1 MKTIASAACVLFLLG
16 AGASAQTLDDL
27 KKDGNGGSTDNVLT
41 YGMGYHQQ
49 RFSPLKQI
57 NKQTVK
63 RLVPVWNLSLDNN
76 WGEQAQPI
84 VYNGVMYVTNAKA
97 TVAIDV
103 ATGKQI
109 WKQTLDW
116 PPETPRIVCCGV
128 SNKGA
133 AIYNGK
139 VFRTTLDAHVVAY
152 DAKNGKE
159 LWKSKAAE
167 WKDGFSL
174 TVAPLVANGVLV
186 TGISGAEFGIRGF
199 IDGWD
204 TETGKHLWR
213 RYTIPAR
220 GEKGNDTWPQNNN
233 AWEVGGGSSWIT
245 GSYDPELD
253 LMYWG
258 IGNPAPWA
266 SQTRD
271 GDNLYT
277 SSVLAMRPKTGE
289 IVWHYQFTPNDA
301 YDYDACW
308 ELINAELNIG
318 GEKRKVIMQLNRNGF
333 LYVIDRANGK
343 LLAAN
348 PFEKVTWASAIDKET
363 GRPVETEVAKQ
374 LAQVMGIEFLRFD
387 MSEYMEKHTVSR
399 LIGAP
404 PGYVGFD
411 QGGLLTDAINRNPYA
426 VLLLDEIEKAHPDLF
441 SILLQVM
448 DHATLTDNN
457 GKKADFRNIIL
468 IMTTNAGAREMSG
481 SPLGFAAQ
489 SNVGK
494 GKEAIEKMFSPEFRN
509 RLDAMVTF
517 NALSPEII
525 ERVVEKF
532 IMELDHQLN
541 EKKVFLQLTPK
552 ARRWFAERGY
562 DPAFGA
568 RPMARLI
575 QNEIKRVLADEIL
588 FGKLQNGGKVEVD
601 EHEGKL
607 TFSYDTPAA

>member
-1 MKTIASAACVLFLLG
+1 MKTLTSVACVLLMLG
-16 AGASAQTLDDL
+16 ASASAQTLDDL
-27 KKDGNGGSTDNVLT
+27 KKDGNGGSTDNILT

-49 RFSPLKQI
+49 RYSPLKEI

-84 VYNGVMYVTNAKA
+84 VYNGVMYVTNARA

-109 WKQTLDW
+109 WKQALDW
-116 PPETPRIVCCGV
+116 PPETPRVVCCGV

-139 VFRTTLDAHVVAY
+139 VFRTTLDAHVIAY
-152 DAKNGKE
+152 DAKDGKE

-167 WKDGFSL
+167 WKEGFSL

-204 TETGKHLWR
+204 PETGKHLWR

-233 AWEVGGGSSWIT
+233 AWEVGGGSAWIT

-266 SQTRD
+266 SQSRD

-277 SSVLAMRPKTGE
+277 SSVLAMRAATGE
-289 IVWHYQFTPNDA
+289 IVWYYQFTPNDA

-308 ELINAELNIG
+308 ELINADINVG
-318 GEKRKVIMQLNRNGF
+318 RQKRKVIMQLNRNGF
-333 LYVIDRANGK
+333 LYVIDRTNGK

-348 PFEKVTWASAIDKET
+348 AFEKVNWASHVDNET
-363 GRPVETEVAKQ
+363 GRPVETEIAKSIRDMKATEHWPSTRGGKNWPHAAFNPQ
-374 LAQVMGIEFLRFD
+374 TGLLYANTLHEGRMYKHLETKPHVVGQRYQFIENLPLPRAADQPLGHMEAIDPLTAQKKWRTPLMDFQIWSAMLATG
-387 MSEYMEKHTVSR
+387 
-399 LIGAP
+399 
-404 PGYVGFD
+404 
-411 QGGLLTDAINRNPYA
+411 GGLLFTGKETGEFIAVDADTGKVVWQFQTGSGINAMPVTYTHQGRQYVT
-426 VLLLDEIEKAHPDLF
+426 VLSGIGGLYW
-441 SILLQVM
+441 
-448 DHATLTDNN
+448 
-457 GKKADFRNIIL
+457 NI
-468 IMTTNAGAREMSG
+468 AREQLKDKVPQGG
-481 SPLGFAAQ
+481 SVWTFALL
-489 SNVGK
+489 
-494 GKEAIEKMFSPEFRN
+494 PE
-509 RLDAMVTF
+509 
-517 NALSPEII
+517 
-525 ERVVEKF
+525 
-532 IMELDHQLN
+532 
-541 EKKVFLQLTPK
+541 
-552 ARRWFAERGY
+552 
-562 DPAFGA
+562 
-568 RPMARLI
+568 
-575 QNEIKRVLADEIL
+575 
-588 FGKLQNGGKVEVD
+588 
-601 EHEGKL
+601 
-607 TFSYDTPAA
+607 

>member
-1 MKTIASAACVLFLLG
+1 MKILVSAACVLLMLG

-27 KKDGNGGSTDNVLT
+27 KRDGNGGSTDNILT

-49 RFSPLKQI
+49 RYSPLKEI

-84 VYNGVMYVTNAKA
+84 VYNGVMYVTNARA

-109 WKQTLDW
+109 WKQALDW
-116 PPETPRIVCCGV
+116 PPETPRVVCCGV

-139 VFRTTLDAHVVAY
+139 VFRTTLDAHVIAY
-152 DAKNGKE
+152 DAKDGKE

-167 WKDGFSL
+167 WKEGFSL

-204 TETGKHLWR
+204 PETGKHLWR

-233 AWEVGGGSSWIT
+233 AWEIGGGSSWIT

-266 SQTRD
+266 SQSRD

-277 SSVLAMRPKTGE
+277 SSVLAMRPATGE
-289 IVWHYQFTPNDA
+289 IVWYYQFTPNDA

-308 ELINAELNIG
+308 ELINADIDVG
-318 GEKRKVIMQLNRNGF
+318 GQKRKVIMQLNRNGF
-333 LYVIDRANGK
+333 LYVIDRTNGK

-348 PFEKVTWASAIDKET
+348 AFEKVNWASHVDNET
-363 GRPVETEVAKQ
+363 GRPVETDIAKSIRAGNATEHWPSTRGGKNWPHAAFNPQ
-374 LAQVMGIEFLRFD
+374 TGLLYANTLHEGRMYKHLEIKPHVVGQRYQFIENLPLPRAADEPLGHMEAIDPLTAQKKWRTPLMDFQIWSAMLATG
-387 MSEYMEKHTVSR
+387 
-399 LIGAP
+399 
-404 PGYVGFD
+404 
-411 QGGLLTDAINRNPYA
+411 GGLLFTGKETGEFIAVDADTGKVVWQFQTGSGINAMPVTYTHQGRQYVT
-426 VLLLDEIEKAHPDLF
+426 VLSGIGGLYW
-441 SILLQVM
+441 
-448 DHATLTDNN
+448 
-457 GKKADFRNIIL
+457 NI
-468 IMTTNAGAREMSG
+468 AREQLKDKVPQGG
-481 SPLGFAAQ
+481 SVWTFALL
-489 SNVGK
+489 
-494 GKEAIEKMFSPEFRN
+494 PE
-509 RLDAMVTF
+509 
-517 NALSPEII
+517 
-525 ERVVEKF
+525 
-532 IMELDHQLN
+532 
-541 EKKVFLQLTPK
+541 
-552 ARRWFAERGY
+552 
-562 DPAFGA
+562 
-568 RPMARLI
+568 
-575 QNEIKRVLADEIL
+575 
-588 FGKLQNGGKVEVD
+588 
-601 EHEGKL
+601 
-607 TFSYDTPAA
+607 

>member
-1 MKTIASAACVLFLLG
+1 MKILVSAACVLLMLG

-27 KKDGNGGSTDNVLT
+27 KRDGNGGSTDNILT

-49 RFSPLKQI
+49 RYSPLKEI

-84 VYNGVMYVTNAKA
+84 VYNGVMYVTNARA

-109 WKQTLDW
+109 WKQALDW
-116 PPETPRIVCCGV
+116 PPETPRVVCCGV

-139 VFRTTLDAHVVAY
+139 VFRTTLDAHVIAY
-152 DAKNGKE
+152 DAKDGKE
-159 LWKSKAAE
+159 LWQSKAAE
-167 WKDGFSL
+167 WKEGFSL

-204 TETGKHLWR
+204 PETGKHLWR

-233 AWEVGGGSSWIT
+233 AWEIGGGSSWIT

-266 SQTRD
+266 SQSRD

-277 SSVLAMRPKTGE
+277 SSVLAMRPATGE

-308 ELINAELNIG
+308 ELINADIDVG
-318 GEKRKVIMQLNRNGF
+318 GQKRKVIMQLNRNGF
-333 LYVIDRANGK
+333 LYVIDRINGK

-348 PFEKVTWASAIDKET
+348 AFEKVNWASHVDNET
-363 GRPVETEVAKQ
+363 GRPVETDIAKSIRAGNATEHWPSTRGGKNWPHAAFNPQ
-374 LAQVMGIEFLRFD
+374 TGLLYANTLHEGRMYKHLEIKPHVVGQRYQFIENLPLPRAADEPLGHMEAIDPLTAQKKWRTPLMDFQIWSAMLATG
-387 MSEYMEKHTVSR
+387 
-399 LIGAP
+399 
-404 PGYVGFD
+404 
-411 QGGLLTDAINRNPYA
+411 GGLLFTGKETGEFIAVDADTGKVVWQFQTGSGINAMPVTYTHQGRQYVT
-426 VLLLDEIEKAHPDLF
+426 VLSGIGGLYW
-441 SILLQVM
+441 
-448 DHATLTDNN
+448 
-457 GKKADFRNIIL
+457 NI
-468 IMTTNAGAREMSG
+468 AREQLKDKVPQGG
-481 SPLGFAAQ
+481 SVWTFALL
-489 SNVGK
+489 
-494 GKEAIEKMFSPEFRN
+494 PE
-509 RLDAMVTF
+509 
-517 NALSPEII
+517 
-525 ERVVEKF
+525 
-532 IMELDHQLN
+532 
-541 EKKVFLQLTPK
+541 
-552 ARRWFAERGY
+552 
-562 DPAFGA
+562 
-568 RPMARLI
+568 
-575 QNEIKRVLADEIL
+575 
-588 FGKLQNGGKVEVD
+588 
-601 EHEGKL
+601 
-607 TFSYDTPAA
+607 